1 MIHDQKK
8 NQAMGTDP
16 EMTEIMQLVDKNLN
30 MKITNMLIY
39 LGKQRNL

>member
-8 NQAMGTDP
+8 NQAIETDP